1 MCSDDLSYMVA
12 MMSCQKSQL
21 TYLTTFSSTYNKK
34 KLKWKTFIEMI
45 LFDRFCFIEIKL
57 SFFNVYINKD
67 ERRNVDLQ

>member
-1 MCSDDLSYMVA
+1 MCSDDLSSMVA
-12 MMSCQKSQL
+12 MMSCQNSQL

-34 KLKWKTFIEMI
+34 KLKWKTTIEMI
-45 LFDRFCFIEIKL
+45 LFDRFRYIKIKL